1 MDDNLN
7 GALLRVASAFESVI
21 LAFGDLG
28 STNVLTTSLDA
39 LASSL
44 RLVSRHIDRVR
55 QIATAAAIALGVR
68 FVASQKKAIVESLNT
83 ARANRTALARE
94 VERTAAVRDLTR
106 WQYEE
111 ARASAR
117 GLAGT
122 TRAAAAHGKAAA
134 ASRAH
139 AAAQAQLAAVT
150 RTTTV
155 AMRGL
160 NTAMAFLGGPVGVA
174 LLVIY
179 AIYEFVSAS
188 DDMAA
193 SADRSAES
201 IEELRKRLEG
211 LHEAE
216 RQLEFI
222 RAKRQL
228 EEFQNQL
235 RAARADFDFIAE
247 TPQRFSYATQIE
259 SLTNLVLATEKGID
273 LYERHIEIQRSLG
286 IESDK
291 TAREVERLKTS
302 LEDLSR
308 QKIEV
313 DAGELARLNTQLE
326 FYEKSSKQIET
337 GDQGFL
343 LRLFGPSLEEVLSR
357 IVELRRR
364 IGESQQTIHKAGE
377 EAEDTAR
384 KFDELGAALDA
395 SEEFTKLRERLEKLF
410 NPLNKISEEYE
421 ANTKLITENTKEG
434 SNLQVQLL
442 ALAKVQKEAT
452 KADVFARS
460 PAGRASRRAEDL
472 RFEIDLLNR
481 TAEAQAVLTE
491 LRRTGIEATLR
502 EGQTIE
508 NLIAGLD
515 AEAQALGKNTLEFL
529 RRNAAIEQSGR
540 IQDVLRNLQS
550 EAALVSRNAEEQ
562 AIINTL
568 RQAGVDVTIQQG
580 QALEDYIK
588 LLPKEA
594 KELAGVARENFKLAE
609 TGQKHQQAVQSIESQ
624 LDALLPAYGRAVA
637 QANRWRDEALAGLD
651 PLQEGYESFRMQ
663 VGEIY
668 EDLIKRAREAQQARD
683 EQANRTP
690 VLEALERER
699 ALQQVHSRQVDLG
712 LATRDTARATALWV
726 REMRTALLVGL
737 KVGEPVDAATQAI
750 LDQLDAIEK
759 RARRLASDDPLAGLR
774 IGLEQYAAQL
784 PSVAEQINEATLGAL
799 RGMED
804 ALVGFVQTG
813 KLEFGSLV
821 DSILADLARIAIRQA
836 IVGPL
841 SSALSEVFGGG
852 GEPQVFRLQ
861 HGGLIHGPGGPKS
874 DSILARVS
882 DGEFVVNAAATQAH
896 LPLLEAINATSRF
909 HEGGPVGV
917 PITALPVP
925 TVAGGGTVVQV
936 IDNRTTSPDDESLSV
951 SDQRGPDGR
960 RTVQIVIDD
969 AVNSSLRSGRYD
981 SALRT
986 RYGVRPSIAQ
996 R

>member
-1 MDDNLN
+1 M
-7 GALLRVASAFESVI
+7 
-21 LAFGDLG
+21 
-28 STNVLTTSLDA
+28 
-39 LASSL
+39 
-44 RLVSRHIDRVR
+44 
-55 QIATAAAIALGVR
+55 
-68 FVASQKKAIVESLNT
+68 
-83 ARANRTALARE
+83 
-94 VERTAAVRDLTR
+94 
-106 WQYEE
+106 
-111 ARASAR
+111 
-117 GLAGT
+117 
-122 TRAAAAHGKAAA
+122 
-134 ASRAH
+134 
-139 AAAQAQLAAVT
+139 
-150 RTTTV
+150 
-155 AMRGL
+155 
-160 NTAMAFLGGPVGVA
+160 
-174 LLVIY
+174 
-179 AIYEFVSAS
+179 
-188 DDMAA
+188 
-193 SADRSAES
+193 
-201 IEELRKRLEG
+201 
-211 LHEAE
+211 
-216 RQLEFI
+216 
-222 RAKRQL
+222 
-228 EEFQNQL
+228 
-235 RAARADFDFIAE
+235 
-247 TPQRFSYATQIE
+247 
-259 SLTNLVLATEKGID
+259 
-273 LYERHIEIQRSLG
+273 
-286 IESDK
+286 
-291 TAREVERLKTS
+291 
-302 LEDLSR
+302 
-308 QKIEV
+308 
-313 DAGELARLNTQLE
+313 
-326 FYEKSSKQIET
+326 
-337 GDQGFL
+337 
-343 LRLFGPSLEEVLSR
+343 
-357 IVELRRR
+357 
-364 IGESQQTIHKAGE
+364 
-377 EAEDTAR
+377 
-384 KFDELGAALDA
+384 
-395 SEEFTKLRERLEKLF
+395 
-410 NPLNKISEEYE
+410 
-421 ANTKLITENTKEG
+421 
-434 SNLQVQLL
+434 
-442 ALAKVQKEAT
+442 ALAKAQEEAT

-460 PAGRASRRAEDL
+460 PAGRASQRAEDL
-472 RFEIDLLNR
+472 QFEIDLLGR
-481 TAEAQAVLTE
+481 TAEARAVLTE
-491 LRRTGIEATLR
+491 LRRAGIDVTLR
-502 EGQTIE
+502 EGQTVE

-624 LDALLPAYGRAVA
+624 LDALRPAYDRAVA

-750 LDQLDAIEK
+750 LDQLEAIEK

-841 SSALSEVFGGG
+841 SSALSGVFGGG
-852 GEPQVFRLQ
+852 GEPQVAIQSGGSEHQVFRLQ

-925 TVAGGGTVVQV
+925 TGTGGGTVVQV
-936 IDNRTTSPDDESLSV
+936 IDNRTTGPDDESLSV

-960 RTVQIVIDD
+960 RTVKIVIDD

-981 SALRT
+981 SAMDR
-986 RYGVRPSIAQ
+986 RYGLRPSIA
-996 R
+996 RR

>member
-1 MDDNLN
+1 MP
-7 GALLRVASAFESVI
+7 
-21 LAFGDLG
+21 G
-28 STNVLTTSLDA
+28 SW
-39 LASSL
+39 
-44 RLVSRHIDRVR
+44 R
-55 QIATAAAIALGVR
+55 
-68 FVASQKKAIVESLNT
+68 
-83 ARANRTALARE
+83 
-94 VERTAAVRDLTR
+94 
-106 WQYEE
+106 
-111 ARASAR
+111 
-117 GLAGT
+117 
-122 TRAAAAHGKAAA
+122 
-134 ASRAH
+134 
-139 AAAQAQLAAVT
+139 
-150 RTTTV
+150 
-155 AMRGL
+155 
-160 NTAMAFLGGPVGVA
+160 
-174 LLVIY
+174 
-179 AIYEFVSAS
+179 
-188 DDMAA
+188 
-193 SADRSAES
+193 
-201 IEELRKRLEG
+201 
-211 LHEAE
+211 
-216 RQLEFI
+216 
-222 RAKRQL
+222 
-228 EEFQNQL
+228 
-235 RAARADFDFIAE
+235 
-247 TPQRFSYATQIE
+247 
-259 SLTNLVLATEKGID
+259 
-273 LYERHIEIQRSLG
+273 
-286 IESDK
+286 
-291 TAREVERLKTS
+291 
-302 LEDLSR
+302 
-308 QKIEV
+308 
-313 DAGELARLNTQLE
+313 RLNTQLE
-326 FYEKSSKQIET
+326 FYEKLRKQIET

-343 LRLFGPSLEEVLSR
+343 LRSFGPSLEEVLSR
-357 IVELRRR
+357 IVELRCR
-364 IGESQQTIHKAGE
+364 IGESEQTIHKAGE
-377 EAEDTAR
+377 EAEDAAR
-384 KFDELGAALDA
+384 KFDELGVALDA

-410 NPLNKISEEYE
+410 NPLKKISEEYE
-421 ANTKLITENTKEG
+421 RQKSLIEKNTGESSEARE
-434 SNLQVQLL
+434 QYL
-442 ALAKVQKEAT
+442 AFARASRDAAQ
-452 KADVFARS
+452 ADIFARS

-472 RFEIDLLNR
+472 RFEIDLLGR

-491 LRRTGIEATLR
+491 LRRAGIEATLR

-624 LDALLPAYGRAVA
+624 LDALRPAYDRAVA

-750 LDQLDAIEK
+750 LDQLEAIEK

-841 SSALSEVFGGG
+841 SSALSGVFGGG
-852 GEPQVFRLQ
+852 GEPVAIRSGGGEAQVFRLQ

-896 LPLLEAINATSRF
+896 LPLLEATNATPRF

-917 PITALPVP
+917 PITALPAP

-960 RTVQIVIDD
+960 RTVRIVIDD